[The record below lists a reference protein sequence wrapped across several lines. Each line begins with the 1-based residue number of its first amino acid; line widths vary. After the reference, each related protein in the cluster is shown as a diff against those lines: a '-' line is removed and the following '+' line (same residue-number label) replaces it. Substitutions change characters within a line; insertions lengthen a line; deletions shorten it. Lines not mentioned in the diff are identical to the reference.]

1 MPIIESRIDP
11 NSESFRLNREQMLA
25 LIGEFRALE
34 QKVRDVSN
42 ARRERFRARKQ
53 LLPRDRVALL
63 IDPGAPW
70 LELSTLAGFRMHD
83 DDGAEGIQGGGG
95 IAGIGY
101 VSGIRCIV
109 AANDSAIKGGTST
122 PMGVKKN
129 LRIQQ
134 IALENK
140 LPMVRLV
147 ESGGANL
154 LYQSEMFV
162 EGGRGFANQARMSA
176 AGIPQVTVVH
186 GSSTAG
192 GAYLP
197 GLSDYVILV
206 RGRAKVFLAGPPL
219 LRAAT
224 GEIATDEDLGGA
236 EMHVTVSGLGEYL
249 AEDDAE
255 GIRIAREVMAKL
267 PWNEQLSLRPH
278 KSFKEPRYAAE
289 ELAGV
294 VPTDYRRPYDVREIV
309 ARVADDS
316 DFLDFKA
323 LYGVHTVCGHA
334 EIEGHTIG
342 IIGNNGPIDADGA
355 SKAAQFIQLCC
366 QANIPIVYLQNTT
379 GYMVGREA
387 EQAGIIKHGSKM
399 IQAVANATVPQL
411 TIHVGASFGAGNYG
425 MCGRA
430 YDPRFIFAW
439 PNNRIAVMGGEQA
452 AKVMSIV
459 TEEKLKREGKPVDK
473 DKLDAMEQGII
484 KRVESESTALYATA
498 RLWDD
503 GLIDPRDTRKVLG
516 FCLSICR
523 EAELRPLRPNT
534 FGVGRM

>member
-1 MPIIESRIDP
+1 MPIIESLIDP
-11 NSESFRLNREQMLA
+11 QSESFRANREQMLV

-34 QKVRDVSN
+34 QKVRDASN

-53 LLPRDRVALL
+53 LLPRERLALL
-63 IDPGAPW
+63 LDPGAPW

-83 DDGAEGIQGGGG
+83 DDGDAGIQGGGG

-109 AANDSAIKGGTST
+109 SANDSAIKGGTLT
-122 PMGVKKN
+122 PMGVKKH
-129 LRIQQ
+129 LRVQE
-134 IALENK
+134 IAMQNK
-140 LPMVRLV
+140 LPMVQLV

-154 LYQSEMFV
+154 LYQAEMFV
-162 EGGRGFANQARMSA
+162 EGGRGFANQARLSA
-176 AGIPQVTVVH
+176 AGIPQITVVH

-224 GEIATDEDLGGA
+224 GEIATDEELGGA
-236 EMHVTVSGLGEYL
+236 EMHAGISGLGEYL
-249 AEDDAE
+249 AEDDAD

-267 PWNEQLSLRPH
+267 PWNEQLPVLPQ
-278 KSFKEPRYAAE
+278 KSFKGPRYAAE

-294 VPTDYRRPYDVREIV
+294 VPTDYRKPYDVREVIARIV
-309 ARVADDS
+309 DDS
-316 DFLDFKA
+316 DYLDFKTS
-323 LYGVHTVCGHA
+323 YGPHTVCGQA
-334 EIEGHTIG
+334 AIEGHAVG
-342 IIGNNGPIDADGA
+342 LIGNNGPIDADGA

-366 QANIPIVYLQNTT
+366 QANTPIVYLQNTT

-411 TIHVGASFGAGNYG
+411 TVHIGASFGAGNYG

-439 PNNRIAVMGGEQA
+439 PSNRIAVMGGEQA
-452 AKVMSIV
+452 AKVMAIV

-473 DKLDAMEQGII
+473 AKLGGMEHAIVKRMDA
-484 KRVESESTALYATA
+484 ESTALYATA

-523 EAELRPLRPNT
+523 EAAVRPLKPIT
-534 FGVGRM
+534 FGVARM

>member
-11 NSESFRLNREQMLA
+11 NSESFRSNREQMLA
-25 LIGEFRALE
+25 LISEFRGLE

-53 LLPRDRVALL
+53 LLPRERVALL
-63 IDPGAPW
+63 IDRGAPW

-134 IALENK
+134 IALQNK

-154 LYQSEMFV
+154 LYQAEMFV

-224 GEIATDEDLGGA
+224 GEVATDEELGGA
-236 EMHVTVSGLGEYL
+236 EMHATVSGLGEYL

-267 PWNEQLSLRPH
+267 PWNEQLSPRLQ
-278 KSFKEPRYAAE
+278 KSFKEPRYPAE

-334 EIEGHTIG
+334 EIEGHGIG

-366 QANIPIVYLQNTT
+366 QANVPIVYLQNTT

-439 PNNRIAVMGGEQA
+439 PSNRIAVMGGEQA
-452 AKVMSIV
+452 ARVMSIV

-473 DKLDAMEQGII
+473 AKLDAMEQGII